1 MKVVSVFY
9 RGRAVVK
16 TNRAYHANSASQ
28 ACFGHMRSNRY
39 EATHAEVYD
48 ERDGVLHAVFKR
60 TTDDKLITLFKR
72 EYAEGV

>member
-1 MKVVSVFY
+1 
-9 RGRAVVK
+9 
-16 TNRAYHANSASQ
+16 
-28 ACFGHMRSNRY
+28 MRSNRY